1 MRKTMFLL
9 SCVLLFVCEKPSAE
23 REPLEKTP
31 AGGDAIAQFNLGVNY
46 GTREGLPKDEAR
58 AFEWFQKAAA
68 QGSDKAR
75 FLVGKMYAQG
85 AGS

>member
-1 MRKTMFLL
+1 MRKMIFLL

-23 REPLEKTP
+23 HGPFERAA
-31 AGGDAIAQFNLGVNY
+31 AGGDAIAQFNIGVNY

-68 QGSDKAR
+68 QGSDKAQ

-85 AGS
+85 AVS

>member
-23 REPLEKTP
+23 HGPFERAA
-31 AGGDAIAQFNLGVNY
+31 AGGDAIAQFNIGVNY

-68 QGSDKAR
+68 QGSDKAQ

>member
-1 MRKTMFLL
+1 MIFLL

-23 REPLEKTP
+23 HGPFVKAA
-31 AGGDAIAQFNLGVNY
+31 AGGDAITQFNLGVNY

-58 AFEWFQKAAA
+58 AFELFQKAAA
-68 QGSDKAR
+68 QGSDKAQ